1 MYLLPLARVLA
12 RRCTVY
18 VPDLPGHGRSEAPS
32 ASVDIGDLADALAG
46 WLDVVGLEQPA
57 FVGSSMGCQIVTE
70 LAVRRPER
78 TGPLVLIGPTVD
90 PRRRRKR
97 HQIFSLL
104 RDAARE
110 PAMLVALTAAQGP
123 AMSPARLLASAR
135 SALED
140 RIEDRLP
147 AIPQPTVVVHAEN
160 DGFVSREWAE
170 EAAALLPSGRLEV
183 IPGEPHAIPYTQ
195 PDVVAEIV
203 WALLADTER
212 ADLSLAVVTNAA
224 RPPAARNR

>member
-1 MYLLPLARVLA
+1 
-12 RRCTVY
+12 
-18 VPDLPGHGRSEAPS
+18 
-32 ASVDIGDLADALAG
+32 
-46 WLDVVGLEQPA
+46 
-57 FVGSSMGCQIVTE
+57 
-70 LAVRRPER
+70 
-78 TGPLVLIGPTVD
+78 VLIGPTVD

-147 AIPQPTVVVHAEN
+147 AIRQRAVVVHAEK

-170 EAAALLPSGRLEV
+170 EAAALLPRGRLEV
-183 IPGEPHAIPYTQ
+183 IPDEPHAIPYTH
-195 PDVVAEIV
+195 PDAVAEIV
-203 WALLADTER
+203 WELLAESES
-212 ADLSLAVVTNAA
+212 AELPLAVLSGGSP
-224 RPPAARNR
+224 RPPRPER